1 MRFDRSRAT
10 GWRYLATVLS
20 GLLLIPAL
28 ALLNAIPASAAIQTV
43 TSGDFTFNFDDA
55 DTSAGATIV
64 GYSGAGGALHLPT
77 TYTDNGTSYT
87 IVGID
92 DGVFENAG
100 ITSLI
105 LPSNLKRIGAHAF
118 RGNSISSVTF
128 PAGIEIIRSNA
139 FADNDITSVT
149 LPAGFDFISNSYQA
163 FMDNDITSVSLPDS
177 ITMLPEGIFRGNQIS
192 TLVVPD
198 GVTEIENNAFLN
210 NQISNLTL
218 GSAVESIG
226 YGAFWGNS
234 LTSITLPD
242 SLHTIGANAFYSNDL
257 TDVTIPASVTTIGSE
272 AFHENPLDT
281 VHFLGDAPTFADDGP
296 WIPGAD
302 VTYLCAYDEAHG
314 GGFSSPTWYD
324 GFENHNASTN
334 SVTGTFLN
342 EHGSDITQTIACG
355 DLLSEPATPVADGF
369 DFNGWL
375 INGDTFSFDS
385 FRPAAD
391 VTIEASWLPT
401 NAGGSDGGDDG
412 AGGSDDGDQVDESGS
427 DQDFNDDVVEDGD
440 EAEEADEADEE
451 SDQLAATGQNL
462 MRLFAAMAIML
473 LIAGA
478 TLVIAARRS
487 LLRIE

>member
-1 MRFDRSRAT
+1 MKVDRSRAT

-43 TSGDFTFNFDDA
+43 TSGDFTFSFDDA

-77 TYTDNGTSYT
+77 TYTDDGTTYT
-87 IVGID
+87 IVGIG

-105 LPSNLKRIGAHAF
+105 LPSNLKHIGAHAF
-118 RGNSISSVTF
+118 RGNSISAVTF

-163 FMDNDITSVSLPDS
+163 FMNNDITSVSLPDS

-242 SLHTIGANAFYSNDL
+242 SLDTIGANAFYINDL

-272 AFHENPLDT
+272 AFDENPLDT
-281 VHFLGDAPTFADDGP
+281 VHFLGDAPTFTGAGP

-314 GGFSSPTWYD
+314 GGFSSPTWND
-324 GFENHNASTN
+324 GFENHDASTA
-334 SVTGTFLN
+334 SVTATFIN
-342 EHGSDITQTIACG
+342 AYGPGETQTVACG
-355 DLLSEPATPVADGF
+355 DLLSEPASPSTDGF
-369 DFNGWL
+369 DFDGWR
-375 INGDTFSFDS
+375 INGDDVDFSTFS
-385 FRPAAD
+385 PTED
-391 VTIEASWLPT
+391 VTIEASWVPAST
-401 NAGGSDGGDDG
+401 
-412 AGGSDDGDQVDESGS
+412 GGSDDDVDDDAGSGIGD
-427 DQDFNDDVVEDGD
+427 DDGNEDAP
-440 EAEEADEADEE
+440 AEELDA
-451 SDQLAATGQNL
+451 LAATGGDFTQL
-462 MRLFAAMAIML
+462 LVALAIML
-473 LIAGA
+473 ATAGA
-478 TLVIAARRS
+478 VLLLVVRRPAI
-487 LLRIE
+487 RIE